1 MTSDPCA
8 NGRRPAAGP
17 GTTTASSSTQHA
29 SAGFTLIE
37 VLTLLAVLGIVTAF
51 AAPRLDFQRFQIAG
65 AMQSA
70 GSTLMAAQRQA
81 VQEQHDVVVA
91 FDVAGSRLRIHSD
104 ANNDRLVDAGE
115 RVRYEPLG
123 EAIRFG
129 RGGAAPLFA
138 VGDPVSFTLEQA
150 GLPAVV
156 FYRNGAASE
165 EGGFYL
171 TSVRASIAP
180 GHENDTRALRIE
192 RSTGRPT
199 WFRHEAPLWAQ
210 EF

>member
-1 MTSDPCA
+1 LAYSLPFRRRCA
-8 NGRRPAAGP
+8 RESGHSIATGELFR
-17 GTTTASSSTQHA
+17 A

-37 VLTLLAVLGIVTAF
+37 VLTILVLLGIITAL
-51 AAPRLDFQRFQIAG
+51 AAPRIDFQRFQIAG
-65 AMQSA
+65 AMQSV
-70 GSTLMAAQRQA
+70 GSTLMVAQRGA
-81 VQEQHDVVVA
+81 VQEHHNVVVA

-104 ANNDRLVDAGE
+104 TNNDLVIGE
-115 RVRYEPLG
+115 GEYVRYEPLG
-123 EAIRFG
+123 EYVRFG
-129 RGGAAPLFA
+129 RGGAVPFFA
-138 VGDPVSFTLEQA
+138 VDQPVTFSLLQD

-171 TSVRASIAP
+171 TSTRALNQS
-180 GHENDTRALRIE
+180 GFGRDTRALRIG

-199 WFRHEAPLWAQ
+199 WFRHVPPLWKQ

>member
-1 MTSDPCA
+1 LLDVPCA
-8 NGRRPAAGP
+8 RSQRLAAGS
-17 GTTTASSSTQHA
+17 GTTTIDSATPHI

-51 AAPRLDFQRFQIAG
+51 AAPRLDFQRFQIGG
-65 AMQSA
+65 AMQSV

-104 ANNDRLVDAGE
+104 ANNDRRFDAGE

-123 EAIRFG
+123 EGIRFG
-129 RGGAAPLFA
+129 RGGATALFT
-138 VGDPVSFTLEQA
+138 GDDPVSFTLEQA
-150 GLPAVV
+150 GLPAVM

-171 TSVRASIAP
+171 TSVRAATAP
-180 GHENDTRALRIE
+180 GHESDTRALRIE

-199 WFRHEAPLWAQ
+199 WFRHEPPLWTQ